1 MPVSSR
7 GRLIQTFCRMMCMLV
22 FCLPLFA
29 ERKDDVII
37 MKNGE
42 RMSGEIKY
50 LDGPLVL
57 QVQLHELC
65 SPARLE

>member
-1 MPVSSR
+1 
-7 GRLIQTFCRMMCMLV
+7 MLV